1 MTSGSKRS
9 IFGVLG
15 ALALLA
21 TLLAALVG
29 SPAPSAFAARPGST
43 TTTTTAPSSGG
54 LTAESLEKDGPY
66 ANTKYTVSD
75 AETPGFGA
83 ATIYHPTATG
93 TYGGVSISPGFTE
106 KQSAV
111 SWFGPRLSSHG
122 FVVIIFD
129 TNSGTDYPD
138 KRATQLLAALDY
150 LTGQSAVRDKVD
162 PGRLAVM
169 GHSMGGGGAIE
180 ATSRRTSLKASVPL
194 TPWHGT
200 KNWPGVVTPTGI
212 IGAQNDTVAPVATH
226 AIPLYEGLTNAAEK
240 AYMELAG
247 ASHSVTNSDNPLTS
261 RFTVAWLKR
270 FVDGDTAYD
279 QFLCP
284 PPQDVRISQYRST
297 CPH

>member
-1 MTSGSKRS
+1 MSRVSRRS
-9 IFGVLG
+9 IFGVVAG
-15 ALALLA
+15 LALLV
-21 TLLAALVG
+21 TLVVTPTPTASAAK
-29 SPAPSAFAARPGST
+29 PGST
-43 TTTTTAPSSGG
+43 TTTTAPSGE
-54 LTAESLEKDGPY
+54 LTAESLEQDGPY
-66 ANTKYTVSD
+66 AYASYKVSD

-129 TNSGTDYPD
+129 TNSSMDYPD

-150 LTGQSAVRDKVD
+150 LTGDSAVRDKVD
-162 PGRLAVM
+162 PTRLAVM

-200 KNWPGVVTPTGI
+200 KDWPDVVTPTGI
-212 IGAQNDTVAPVATH
+212 IGAEDDTVAPVATH
-226 AIPLYEGLTNAAEK
+226 AIPLYEGLTNAREK

-270 FVDGDTAYD
+270 FVDGDTDYD

-284 PPQDVRISQYRST
+284 PPEDSRISQYRST